1 MPDKHSNNKPLV
13 SEELIRQYLAGELDD
28 KAMHALERQALDDPF
43 LAEALEGYAA
53 HEPDQSAHLAELHQR
68 LEQRVGQADK
78 GRLRLLYY
86 RWASAA
92 AILVILGL
100 SFLWINKQQSAER
113 QKEIA
118 KTEETRPA
126 PHTYSDKAPDSAKHA
141 PVTPDT
147 APPAGSLAV
156 RTPSR
161 VAVPSR
167 AGEKKKKNIPEA
179 ALQADKAADTA
190 LVAVREEIAPLTR
203 RDTINA
209 DLAVADKTV
218 VPSQAPDQRA
228 IRLRGVS
235 TIQQALEGKLAG
247 VDVSSSSRRF
257 LNGKVVDKE
266 SGEPLPGV
274 SVMAGNKGVLTDSK
288 GAFAIQLDSMESPSL
303 KLASIGYN
311 SQQLSLR
318 QQQNNVLVAMEP
330 SKAGLDEVV
339 VTALGVKAGRAKR
352 PRFPRVFQQQRTQN
366 HAQHIVVLGS
376 STAAGT
382 GPKTS
387 DSAWVNLLRKYLQL
401 RDPAV
406 AVTNLAVGGF
416 TSYKILPENEDV
428 PFYKPEADPEHNID
442 KALSL
447 KPDLIIINMPSNDIT
462 EGFSVGEFRANLEVV
477 ADRIRRE
484 GIRFYITTTQPRNT
498 TADNREKLRRMRDI
512 IIRSYRNHYIDCWD
526 GLSTPDGNIV
536 PQYDSGDGVHLNGL
550 GHQLMFQRVKA
561 KIE

>member
-1 MPDKHSNNKPLV
+1 MPDKHSNNKPPV

-53 HEPDQSAHLAELHQR
+53 HDPDQSAHLAALQQR
-68 LEQRVGQADK
+68 LEQRVGQSQK
-78 GRLRLLYY
+78 GKLRLLYY

-126 PHTYSDKAPDSAKHA
+126 AHIYSDKATDSAKHA
-141 PVTPDT
+141 PVPPDT
-147 APPAGSLAV
+147 AMPAGSLAV

-161 VAVPSR
+161 TR
-167 AGEKKKKNIPEA
+167 EKKEKNIPEA

-190 LVAVREEIAPLTR
+190 LVTAREEIAPLTR

-218 VPSQAPDQRA
+218 VPSQAAKQPA
-228 IRLRGVS
+228 IRLREVS
-235 TIQQALEGKLAG
+235 AIQQALEGKLAG

-274 SVMAGNKGVLTDSK
+274 SVMAGNKGVLTDNK
-288 GAFAIQLDSMESPSL
+288 GAFAIQLDSTESLSL
-303 KLASIGYN
+303 KLAYIGYN

-330 SKAGLDEVV
+330 SKAGLQEVV
-339 VTALGVKAGRAKR
+339 ITTSGVKAGAAKR
-352 PRFPRVFQQQRTQN
+352 PRFPKVFRERRTQN
-366 HAQHIVVLGS
+366 PAQHIVVLGS

-401 RDPAV
+401 RDPAA

-447 KPDLIIINMPSNDIT
+447 KPDIIIINMPSNDIT
-462 EGFSVGEFRANLEVV
+462 EGFSVGEFRTNLEVV

-498 TADNREKLRRMRDI
+498 TADNRKKLQQMRDI

-526 GLSTPDGNIV
+526 GLSNAEGNIA

-550 GHQLMFQRVKA
+550 GHQIMFERVKA
-561 KIE
+561 KIR